1 MAKFVSNAIDFF
13 QKNPYGIYVLV
24 AIIMV
29 SIPII
34 QFIIYTQTY
43 FEKTI
48 TVKEKYTRYRRKSSN
63 YNIVDTEGTI
73 YQIDNLWFKFDFNR
87 ANDYAQMEVGKT
99 YNVKG
104 YGFRSG
110 IIDSYLKIFEHEEV

>member
-1 MAKFVSNAIDFF
+1 MAKFVSNTIDFF

-104 YGFRSG
+104 YGFRAG
-110 IIDSYLKIFEHEEV
+110 IIDSYLKIFEHEEA